1 MAVNLIHKAMPTVA
15 LRGIVIFPGTRF
27 HFDVGR
33 KKSVSAIKA
42 AMNDNQKLFL
52 VAQKDVQVE
61 NPESCDLFD
70 TGVIATIRQVIKSP
84 DADYMRVVVEGECRA
99 QISEILQASPYF
111 ICDVKERKSTSLK
124 NTDDA
129 YISALLRKVKD
140 AFDEFIHLSTG
151 DFEDALKI
159 FYSDS
164 PDTVADTVA
173 SSTIIKYEDRQM
185 LLKELNP
192 VLRLEK
198 LYSLL
203 LKENEILRI
212 EGNIENKVNAQ
223 MEKNQ
228 REYYLKEKIK
238 TIADELGEGED
249 ILSEVQN
256 YRLKIK
262 ELQCNEQIRKKLT
275 AECDKLSKMTGN
287 SADATITR
295 AYLDSALALPF
306 GKYTVDRYDLQL
318 ARKTLDRD
326 HYGLK
331 KVKERFIEMLA
342 VKERTEDVKGQII
355 CLVGPPG
362 IGKTSIVRSVAE
374 AMDRKYVRMSLG
386 GVSDEAEIRGHRKTY
401 VGAMPGRIVNALTQ
415 AGSFN
420 PIILL
425 DEIDKLGKDYKG
437 DPAAALL
444 EVLDPEQNNTFRDNY
459 IEFPID
465 LSKALFITT
474 ANDASSIPG
483 PLYDRMEVIELTSYT
498 PEEKFMIAKNHL
510 TKKQIKMHGLN
521 GSLLRFSD
529 EGLRYIIENYTKE
542 AGVRRLEQTIG
553 AVCRKCVVKLSD
565 ENAKRITVTKAL
577 VRSLLGPEKYRNDSI
592 LKEDLVGVVNGLA
605 WTSVGGEIL
614 QVEAVTMDG
623 DGKLELTGSLGDVMK
638 ESAKAALSY
647 IRSLREKYNIDYDLF
662 TKKNIH
668 IHVPQGAVPKDG
680 PSAGVT
686 ISTALLSVLTGRKVD
701 RNLAM
706 TGEVT
711 LTGRVLPIGGLKE
724 KSMAAYKAGIKKII
738 IPQDNYSDLWEIDDV
753 VKDNVE
759 FIPVTSLDEVFR
771 VALKE
776 REDMSTISESSVK
789 FEPHDIIISNRRKKD
804 EIR

>member
-1 MAVNLIHKAMPTVA
+1 MAINLIHKAMPTVA

-33 KKSVSAIKA
+33 KKSIAAIKA

-52 VAQKDVQVE
+52 VAQKDVEIE
-61 NPESCDLFD
+61 NPESEDLFGF
-70 TGVIATIRQVIKSP
+70 GVVASIRQVIKSP
-84 DADYMRVVVEGECRA
+84 DAEYMRVVVEGECRA
-99 QISEILQASPYF
+99 QVSEILQSAPYF
-111 ICDVKERKSTSLK
+111 ICDVKERKSVLPK
-124 NTDDA
+124 NSDDA
-129 YISALLRKVKD
+129 YISALIRKNKD
-140 AFDEFIHLSTG
+140 AFDEYIHLSSG
-151 DFEDALKI
+151 DFADAVSV
-159 FYSDS
+159 FYSTS
-164 PDTVADTVA
+164 PDKVADTIA
-173 SSTIIKYEDRQM
+173 ASTIIKYEDRQM
-185 LLKELNP
+185 LLEELNP
-192 VLRLEK
+192 IIRLEK

-203 LKENEILRI
+203 VKENEILHI
-212 EGNIENKVNAQ
+212 EGNIESKVNAQ

-249 ILSEVQN
+249 ILSDVQN

-262 ELQCNEQIRKKLT
+262 ELQCSDEVRKKLT
-275 AECDKLSKMTGN
+275 AECDKLSKMGSN
-287 SADATITR
+287 SADTTITR
-295 AYLDSALALPF
+295 TYLDSALALPF
-306 GKYTVDRYDLQL
+306 GKYTVDRYDLPL
-318 ARKTLDRD
+318 ARKTLDKD

-342 VKERTEDVKGQII
+342 VKERTDDVKGQII

-374 AMDRKYVRMSLG
+374 AMGRKYVRMSLG

-415 AGSFN
+415 AGTFN
-420 PIILL
+420 PIVLL

-437 DPAAALL
+437 DPASALL
-444 EVLDPEQNNTFRDNY
+444 EVLDPEQNNAFRDNY

-465 LSKALFITT
+465 LSKVLFITT
-474 ANDASSIPG
+474 ANDASTISG

-521 GSLLRFSD
+521 GSNIRFSD
-529 EGLRYIIENYTKE
+529 EGLRFIIESYTRE

-553 AVCRKCVVKLSD
+553 AICRKCVVKLSD
-565 ENAKRITVTKAL
+565 ESIKRITVTKSL
-577 VRSLLGPEKYRNDSI
+577 VKELLGPEKYRNDSV
-592 LKEDLVGVVNGLA
+592 LKEDFVGVVNGLA

-614 QVEAVTMDG
+614 QVEAVTMEG

-638 ESAKAALSY
+638 ESAKAAFSY
-647 IRSLREKYNIDYDLF
+647 IRSLKDKYNLDNDLF

-701 RNLAM
+701 RNVAM
-706 TGEVT
+706 TGEIT
-711 LTGRVLPIGGLKE
+711 LTGRVLAIGGLKE
-724 KSMAAYKAGIKKII
+724 KSMAAYKAGIRKII
-738 IPQDNYSDLWEIDDV
+738 IPQDNYSDLWEIDEV
-753 VKDNVE
+753 VKNNVE
-759 FIPVTSLDEVFR
+759 FIPVSKLDEVFNI
-771 VALKE
+771 ALKE
-776 REDMSTISESSVK
+776 NEGVSAISQSSVK
-789 FEPHDIIISNRRKKD
+789 FAPHDIIINNRRKKD
-804 EIR
+804 EVR